1 MTVWGSS
8 LQIGCRLILL
18 ISEHPIQ
25 QGIRKEC
32 WHRIPGNGTE
42 FLAKW
47 RSLRKKVSLTP
58 KKWKFGSKKKS
69 LSPNPSGHGLF
80 AKNCIKIGLVWPQ
93 QLHFWSTGAYR
104 GSPPYAIYPLP
115 DTKKYSIVLC
125 YILRWSYVLK
135 WWLSGLWKT
144 LWWWWWPVIMRSQ
157 TITVQ
162 LLLRKAEKVQSLRV
176 TNVQN
181 PL

>member
-104 GSPPYAIYPLP
+104 GFPPYAIFPLP
-115 DTKKYSIVLC
+115 AVRLNLRHYRGIQK
-125 YILRWSYVLK
+125 ILKSYRWTRICKFSRQKCRIYKFLRQKCRIYMFSRQKLRFWTTWQKTSV
-135 WWLSGLWKT
+135 WL
-144 LWWWWWPVIMRSQ
+144 
-157 TITVQ
+157 
-162 LLLRKAEKVQSLRV
+162 
-176 TNVQN
+176 
-181 PL
+181 

>member
-58 KKWKFGSKKKS
+58 KKWKFGSKKKN

-104 GSPPYAIYPLP
+104 GFPPYAIFPLP

-125 YILRWSYVLK
+125 YVKAWSHPKGVIFYSFICHLEALNIFFRLCFLCFFVPPCSP
-135 WWLSGLWKT
+135 LS
-144 LWWWWWPVIMRSQ
+144 
-157 TITVQ
+157 
-162 LLLRKAEKVQSLRV
+162 
-176 TNVQN
+176 
-181 PL
+181 

>member
-1 MTVWGSS
+1 MNLLLGWESLEIQENFQNELKRWNVQNRHNHHRPNIHYNAALENLNIQHNRAPLIKMTVWGSS

-25 QGIRKEC
+25 RGIRKEC

-104 GSPPYAIYPLP
+104 GSPPYAIFPLP

-125 YILRWSYVLK
+125 
-135 WWLSGLWKT
+135 
-144 LWWWWWPVIMRSQ
+144 
-157 TITVQ
+157 
-162 LLLRKAEKVQSLRV
+162 
-176 TNVQN
+176 
-181 PL
+181 